1 MGKPK
6 LTSRRRFAAE
16 VRKHDI
22 DSEERFKDRIKIKE
36 DVNSDSYIRREIHA
50 AIVKGITEGK
60 EKEEIIKDLSI
71 ERYNKYNIY
80 FENWINDKMK
90 KLRPENQI
98 EER

>member
-1 MGKPK
+1 MDKAK
-6 LTSRRRFAAE
+6 LTNRRRLVAKIRDSE
-16 VRKHDI
+16 I
-22 DSEERFKDRIKIKE
+22 DSEKRFKDRIKIQE